1 MSTVWQS
8 EIQSIEHRAPLE
20 RVETEDDP
28 LELEPQVLNLWSQMS
43 KLTGTISDK
52 TLQLAMA
59 KVMSDLVFLLDY
71 LRLVGSDQA
80 EPKAFNEALAILD
93 NVRGEAAALA
103 AFVENHAMQLHGL
116 DSTLR
121 DTLDS
126 TAYVIRL
133 ECRRIFESELAGLQ
147 PDQADEDAWGL
158 LIDARGVLT
167 NCFQQSMINLA
178 RVFDESVSGGRL
190 FPEWQV
196 RRERSLQ
203 LCRDLSDLID
213 YVTAGESGGDGLVE
227 RLDSFRE
234 GSMQYLMYRDW
245 KQYQVFCDQIVAAI
259 RNGQSPV
266 SVMHRLSCYLEALL
280 RHVQTRSVLVD
291 LVSERFCSAEQVDA
305 M

>member
-8 EIQSIEHRAPLE
+8 DTQSIGQMAPPE
-20 RVETEDDP
+20 RVEKDDDP
-28 LELEPQVLNLWSQMS
+28 LELDPPVLNLWSQMS
-43 KLTGTISDK
+43 KLTGTISDE

-71 LRLVGSDQA
+71 LRIVGSDQQQ
-80 EPKAFNEALAILD
+80 PKAFNEALAILD
-93 NVRGEAAALA
+93 NVRGEASALA
-103 AFVENHAMQLHGL
+103 AFVENHAMLL
-116 DSTLR
+116 DGVDSNLK
-121 DTLDS
+121 DTLDC
-126 TAYVIRL
+126 TAYAIKL
-133 ECRRIFESELAGLQ
+133 ECRRIFESELAELQ

-190 FPEWQV
+190 FPDWQV

-213 YVTAGESGGDGLVE
+213 FINAGERGRDGLIE

-245 KQYQVFCDQIVAAI
+245 KQYEIFRDQIVASI
-259 RNGQSPV
+259 RNGELPV
-266 SVMHRLSCYLEALL
+266 KVMHRLSCYLEALL
-280 RHVQTRSVLVD
+280 RHVQSRSVLVD
-291 LVSERFCSAEQVDA
+291 SVSERFCIAEQVDA
-305 M
+305 I